1 MENNQNIL
9 LKTRVTFLL
18 KILFYINIALVL
30 VAVLLF
36 QTGYLTRGS
45 LVGLPDW
52 TYRVQTTCILL
63 TLGLVPASLKLMPWL
78 LKRSLRNVLDD
89 VEAIKKYQV
98 LAIARL
104 DLLVIPA
111 LMGVFTYYMTE
122 DNLGLL
128 CTGIA
133 TLSLLFVFPSMAKL
147 DEEIDAARQ
156 EPTVEQ

>member
-18 KILFYINIALVL
+18 KILFYINIAFVL
-30 VAVLLF
+30 IAVLLF

-63 TLGLVPASLKLMPWL
+63 TLGLVPTSLKLMPWL
-78 LKRSLRNVLDD
+78 LKRALANIIEEAD
-89 VEAIKKYQV
+89 AIKRYQV

-133 TLSLLFVFPSMAKL
+133 VLSLLFVFPSITKL
-147 DEEIDAARQ
+147 DEEVGAARE
-156 EPTVEQ
+156 EPTSNQ

>member
-1 MENNQNIL
+1 MENNEHIL
-9 LKTRVTFLL
+9 LRTRVTFLL
-18 KILFYINIALVL
+18 KVLFYINISFVL
-30 VAVLLF
+30 LAVLLF
-36 QTGYLTRGS
+36 QTGYLTRGG

-52 TYRVQTTCILL
+52 TYRVQTACILL

-78 LKRSLRNVLDD
+78 LKRIVRNSSNEVDI
-89 VEAIKKYQV
+89 IKKYQV

-111 LMGVFTYYMTE
+111 LLGIFTYYMTE

-133 TLSLLFVFPSMAKL
+133 VLSLLFVFPSLNKL
-147 DEEIDAARQ
+147 DDEVEAACKGFNSKQ
-156 EPTVEQ
+156 